1 VPAITLFLCG
11 DVMTGR
17 GVDQVL
23 AHPSDP
29 VLYEPYVESALEYV
43 EMAEKTNGPIP
54 KPVDYPYIWGDALDE
69 LERMAPHARIINLE
83 TSVTTSRTHAL
94 KDINYRMHPA
104 NAPVLTAAKIDC
116 CVLAN
121 NHVLDWSYPGL
132 TETLATLHGMG
143 IKTAGAG
150 ENLIEALEPAVIE
163 SGAAGRVLVF
173 SVGMSDCGIPCEWA
187 ASGSQAGIA
196 LLPEFSDVQ
205 ADRIAERV
213 RAVKRPG
220 DVAVLSIH
228 WGDNWGYPIPEQ
240 HRAFAH
246 RLVDTA
252 GIDIIHGHSSHHA
265 KAIEIYGNK
274 PILYGCG
281 DFINDYE
288 GIAGYEEFRSHLV
301 LMYFVSLDA
310 STGNLQRLEMVPLET
325 KRFRLNRVSRRDA
338 QWLRDMLS
346 RTGRQT
352 GTEVILTADD
362 HLVVE
367 TSEPHAQ
374 R

>member
-1 VPAITLFLCG
+1 MPAITLFLCG

-17 GVDQVL
+17 GIDQVL
-23 AHPSDP
+23 PHPSDP

-54 KPVDYPYIWGDALDE
+54 KPVGYRYIWGDALDE
-69 LERMAPHARIINLE
+69 LQRMAPHARIINLE
-83 TSVTTSRTHAL
+83 TSVTTSAKHAL

-104 NAPVLTAAKIDC
+104 NAPVLAAAKIDC

-132 TETLATLHGMG
+132 TETLATLRGMG
-143 IKTAGAG
+143 ITTAGAG
-150 ENLIEALEPAVIE
+150 ENLTEALEPAVIE
-163 SGAAGRVLVF
+163 SGAARVLVF
-173 SVGMSDCGIPCEWA
+173 ALGASDCGIPCEWA
-187 ASGSQAGIA
+187 ATGSKAGIA
-196 LLPEFSDVQ
+196 LLPEFSDAQ

-213 RAVKRPG
+213 CAVKRPG
-220 DVAVLSIH
+220 DIAVLSIH
-228 WGDNWGYPIPEQ
+228 WGANWGYPIPEQ

-246 RLVDTA
+246 KLINSA
-252 GIDIIHGHSSHHA
+252 GIDVIHGHSSHHP
-265 KAIEIYGNK
+265 KAIEIYRNK

-310 STGNLQRLEMVPLET
+310 STGNLLRLEMVPLET
-325 KRFRLNRVSRRDA
+325 KRFRLNRVSHRDA

-346 RTGRQT
+346 RAGRQT
-352 GTEVILTADD
+352 GTEVSLTADN
-362 HLVVE
+362 HVVVK
-367 TSEPHAQ
+367 TSNP
-374 R
+374 